1 MDYRVVFKNG
11 SQYKQTNFAFCFSLS
26 YNDKQRNFILCF
38 NLSYNDKQINFVCRL
53 TACHHKQKHKA
64 TLFEKEF
71 HQQAIQIYHHKFSL
85 LALWLAFC
93 ASSHG
98 HYSYVW
104 A

>member
-1 MDYRVVFKNG
+1 MMIHFATPSFNG
-11 SQYKQTNFAFCFSLS
+11 LQMTSKE
-26 YNDKQRNFILCF
+26 ILCPA
-38 NLSYNDKQINFVCRL
+38 LISHTIDKQINFACRFNRL
-53 TACHHKQKHKA
+53 SSQTKSTKPRFLKKSFINKQA
-64 TLFEKEF
+64 
-71 HQQAIQIYHHKFSL
+71 KFIITNSAL

>member
-1 MDYRVVFKNG
+1 MIHFATPSFNG
-11 SQYKQTNFAFCFSLS
+11 LQMTSKEILCSALISHTIDKQKNFAC
-26 YNDKQRNFILCF
+26 RF
-38 NLSYNDKQINFVCRL
+38 NRL
-53 TACHHKQKHKA
+53 PSQTKHKA

-71 HQQAIQIYHHKFSL
+71 HQQTIQIYHHKFSL